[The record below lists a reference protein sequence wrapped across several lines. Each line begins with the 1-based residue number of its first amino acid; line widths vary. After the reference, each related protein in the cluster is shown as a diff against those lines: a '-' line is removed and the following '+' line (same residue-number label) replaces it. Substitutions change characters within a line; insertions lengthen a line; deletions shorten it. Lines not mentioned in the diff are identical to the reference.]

1 MAITRVTR
9 KHVLSAQT
17 DAKLV
22 TKINSGRKRNEQIVW
37 FCELPD
43 SPTSSCYPPST
54 DECDE
59 YDVDDDASVDQ
70 THQLQDDGESDEHHE
85 AQTVRLSAGTGTLS
99 RWRHPYQLRKSQKK
113 QLRHRK
119 RRQKKKKTQSKDG
132 AVPHP
137 TPALGV
143 NGDGTSDALGTSPFL
158 NVSFPLIS
166 CEMLV
171 RFHRPRKQAT
181 LDGSAEHPHET
192 YSEVSEFFRQLGTL
206 EH

>member
-1 MAITRVTR
+1 MAITREIR

-22 TKINSGRKRNEQIVW
+22 TKMNSGRKRNEQIVW

-54 DECDE
+54 NECDE

-70 THQLQDDGESDEHHE
+70 THQLQDHGESDQHHE
-85 AQTVRLSAGTGTLS
+85 AQTVRLSAGTGSSHAGDTHTNFGKA
-99 RWRHPYQLRKSQKK
+99 RRNNFDTERDV
-113 QLRHRK
+113 RRK
-119 RRQKKKKTQSKDG
+119 RRPKSKMAQSLIQLLD
-132 AVPHP
+132 
-137 TPALGV
+137 LGV

-158 NVSFPLIS
+158 NVSFSLIS

-171 RFHRPRKQAT
+171 RFHRPGKQAS